1 MRISALA
8 QTPDGYLW
16 AGTWFGLLAHAG
28 TPADILAKIVDAAKA
43 AHAEPAVRARLEQ
56 MGFDVPAL
64 TGADLAA
71 SIRAGQERWAE
82 VVKAT
87 GFRGA
92 N

>member
-1 MRISALA
+1 VPTFAELGY
-8 QTPDGYLW
+8 PDFT
-16 AGTWFGLLAHAG
+16 AATWFGLLAHAG
-28 TPADILAKIVDAAKA
+28 TPADILAKIVDAAKT

-56 MGFDVPAL
+56 MGFDVPAQ
-64 TGADLAA
+64 TGTEFAA

-87 GFRGA
+87 GFRAA